1 MPPIFYQHY
10 YFLVGN
16 YVTKTVLDFLNH
28 GISPLDFNETHVVL
42 IPKIE
47 NPRKI
52 TQLRPISLSN
62 VVSKLASKVLA
73 NRLKQLLPHIISENQ
88 SDFISEH
95 LITDNVLVTFETM
108 HHINQKKSGK
118 VGEMVVKL
126 DMSKTYDR
134 VEWGCLEKIMLKM
147 GFHVKWINI
156 MMSCVR
162 SVSYS
167 IRING
172 KPRGHITP
180 TQGLSQG
187 DPFSPYLFFICAES
201 LSALLTKFV
210 EDGLLKGSNMPER
223 ANNITVVFLQMIV
236 LFFVKPRGKIA
247 LA

>member
-1 MPPIFYQHY
+1 M
-10 YFLVGN
+10 
-16 YVTKTVLDFLNH
+16 NH
-28 GISPLDFNETHVVL
+28 GISPPDFNETHVVF
-42 IPKIE
+42 IPKIK

-52 TQLRPISLSN
+52 TQLRSISLSN

-73 NRLKQLLPHIISENQ
+73 NRLKRLFPHIISENQ

-108 HHINQKKSGK
+108 HHINQKKLGK

-126 DMSKTYDR
+126 DMSNTYDW

-162 SVSYS
+162 YVSYS

-180 TQGLSQG
+180 T
-187 DPFSPYLFFICAES
+187 
-201 LSALLTKFV
+201 
-210 EDGLLKGSNMPER
+210 
-223 ANNITVVFLQMIV
+223 
-236 LFFVKPRGKIA
+236 
-247 LA
+247 